1 MFTYI
6 INFVLFALLVQLVKF
21 DVDHG
26 IQELAVPVEDMLYE
40 KWNIPVP
47 QWSMIKTLWFVEL
60 EKVEWDEMEW
70 DFGPS
75 SRKGHIGQQMRLED
89 WCWVSEKKMAKRTRR
104 QKRHQSWKR
113 HRKHQW
119 R

>member
-1 MFTYI
+1 MFTYFM
-6 INFVLFALLVQLVKF
+6 NFTLFIVLAKVVQF

-26 IQELAVPVEDMLYE
+26 IAEMATPVENILYR
-40 KWNIPVP
+40 KWNIEVP
-47 QWSMIKTLWFVEL
+47 RWSMVRLLWFVKPVEL
-60 EKVEWDEMEW
+60 EWDEIEFN
-70 DFGPS
+70 FGPS

-89 WCWVSEKKMAKRTRR
+89 WCWVSEKKMAKRSRR